1 MNNRLFCM
9 MGKSASG
16 KDHLFRELMQDP
28 GLAFTPVVT
37 YTTRPIRKK
46 EEEGRE
52 YFFRTEEDY
61 AAMKRDGRIIEE
73 RSYQTQY
80 GTWRYFTAEDGQ
92 IDLSSHSS
100 LVIGTLE
107 SFEAFRSYYGTEKVV
122 PLYIEVEDGERLQR
136 ALKRERKQSNPGY
149 AEMCRRFLADCEDF
163 SEEKLL
169 EAGIKRRFENI
180 DKEECLQELRTYI
193 LEKTGVYF

>member
-16 KDHLFRELMQDP
+16 KDHLFRYLMQDP
-28 GLAFTPVVT
+28 KLAFTPVVT

-46 EEEGRE
+46 EEDGRE
-52 YFFRTEEDY
+52 YFFCTEEDY
-61 AAMKRDGRIIEE
+61 AAMEREGRIIEA
-73 RSYQTQY
+73 RTYQTQY
-80 GTWRYFTAEDGQ
+80 GIWRYFTAEDGQ
-92 IDLSSHSS
+92 IDLTSKSS

-107 SFEAFRSYYGTEKVV
+107 SFQAFRAYYGEEKVI

-136 ALKRERKQSNPGY
+136 ALRRERKQSTPGY

-163 SEEKLL
+163 SEDKLMA
-169 EAGIKRRFENI
+169 AGIRRRFENI
-180 DKEECLQELRTYI
+180 DKEECLAELRTYI